1 MARKQA
7 PRRAKKSVRHA
18 IEPVIKGFIAWLGTF
33 VLVGGL
39 GIVANG
45 IRSL

>member
-7 PRRAKKSVRHA
+7 PRRAKKPLRHT
-18 IEPVIKGFIAWLGTF
+18 IEPVIKGFLAWVGTF
-33 VLVGGL
+33 VLVGGI

>member
-7 PRRAKKSVRHA
+7 PRRAKKPLRHT
-18 IEPVIKGFIAWLGTF
+18 IEPVIKGFIAWVGTF
-33 VLVGGL
+33 VLVGGI